1 MWQVVQSAAFSLLI
15 ISNNWKY
22 QLLKLWL
29 KSDKNN
35 NDKLVLK
42 ASLKWP
48 LYITKILPAET

>member
-42 ASLKWP
+42 ASIKWP